1 MLKTYIWKLLLVFRV
16 KKLIMARF
24 KIMAIMALYII
35 YEISTFSPK
44 FESHLKKWG
53 LGWFE
58 EQCQALKTDKGK
70 MTHFGKF

>member
-1 MLKTYIWKLLLVFRV
+1 
-16 KKLIMARF
+16 
-24 KIMAIMALYII
+24 MAIMALYII